1 MGSQYFN
8 TSSHYIKAGSMTIF
22 NLNADMAEGY
32 GPWKMGDDEGLL
44 DIVQSANIACG
55 FHAGD
60 YNIMAAV
67 MSSAAKK
74 GVSLGTHPGFD
85 DLHGF
90 GRRKMNLSSAEIENL
105 IAYQTGAAIAM
116 ASLVGA
122 EITHIKPHGAINNMA
137 CADRSMSDAICR
149 AAKAVAPDLIM
160 LAPALSELAASSQD
174 HGLKTA
180 IEVFADRAYMPDGQL
195 APRSRPDAM
204 IHDPEEALTNCKRM
218 IGDGEI
224 LALDGST
231 LKVSAH
237 SICVHGDEPTALAM
251 ARHVKDG
258 LVAAGFTTA
267 TLPQLLS

>member
-1 MGSQYFN
+1 
-8 TSSHYIKAGSMTIF
+8 MTIF

-74 GVSLGTHPGFD
+74 GVSL
-85 DLHGF
+85 
-90 GRRKMNLSSAEIENL
+90 
-105 IAYQTGAAIAM
+105 AAIAM

-204 IHDPEEALTNCKRM
+204 IHGPEEALTNCKRM